1 MTTTACLVV
10 RCVAGFTKN
19 NKKMKKKSYYAS
31 FAFMLSFAA
40 LPAML
45 SAQTYER
52 IGMEG
57 VKLLGTV
64 TFGDAGVGAFAN
76 VGLFEFPYESNYVPA
91 TSETPLISG
100 DFAGGSTYH
109 DGKIYCNSFN
119 DETNIQAVKP
129 VWKIYD
135 AETYELLY
143 ERELNDNCEN
153 TTSTLAYDPTTDKIY
168 GYVVD
173 YTDTHFVE
181 IDPETGE
188 MVRIGGALD
197 RNYDFP
203 CLACNSAGQLYAV
216 TLYSNYATGESDLQ
230 LSKVRKSDGR
240 FVKVGT
246 ISCDNLMGED
256 YLVYTNYDQALFF
269 DNSSGD
275 LFWFMSS
282 SSTVLNGIYT
292 PLFKLNTLNAHAT
305 LVSYIGQEHHISG
318 AYFLEPD
325 MDVPAVIEDF
335 EFNAVADG
343 ANEGTFA
350 VTMPSVTYGG
360 TSLDGATLGLRIE
373 EGETV
378 LLDTKAVA
386 GEEYVSDGITF
397 ADGFHT
403 LSITVSNET
412 GNSPTVER
420 EIYVGYD
427 TPKAPQ
433 NVVLTNDGLTTT
445 LTWEP
450 PTEGVNGRPINSDNF
465 TYTVVR
471 YPYEV
476 TVAEGIKGC
485 SFTETHPAEMT
496 RYIYTVTAVDGER
509 VGEFSYSNAL
519 ILGEPLRPPYGGIFA
534 GPEDMYNYYTI
545 IDNNSDGFSWGFDS
559 NTASAVYIYSPFQQA
574 DDWIIAPPI
583 IYDAETTYEL
593 TFKAYSSLQ
602 GYPEAMQIMLGRD
615 RTPESMTQLLLDIP
629 EVPCVDEDNPV
640 QQFKTEFTTDEE
652 GIYYYGLHAVSP
664 KYCEFLY
671 VFDIKVYEKGTDA
684 VDELAEEPDVIVVA
698 SDGRL
703 CVGNPQ
709 CLDVE
714 VYDSRGIMVHHSSSD
729 NVDLSLDRGLYIVR
743 ANGKV
748 YKTMVR

>member
-1 MTTTACLVV
+1 
-10 RCVAGFTKN
+10 
-19 NKKMKKKSYYAS
+19 MKKINYLKQLYLL
-31 FAFMLSFAA
+31 FGLAA
-40 LPAML
+40 IPAVVE
-45 SAQTYER
+45 AQTYER
-52 IGMEG
+52 ISMEG
-57 VKLLGTV
+57 VKLFGTV
-64 TFGDAGVGAFAN
+64 TFAEVGDYGYIN
-76 VGLFEFPYESNYVPA
+76 PGLFEFPYETSYRPA
-91 TSETPLISG
+91 TDGQPLFG
-100 DFAGGSTYH
+100 GYFAGGSTYH
-109 DGKIYCNSFN
+109 DGKIYCNAYDDSGN
-119 DETNIQAVKP
+119 VQEVKP
-129 VWKIYD
+129 KWQIYD
-135 AETYELLY
+135 AKTYELLY
-143 ERELNDNCEN
+143 ERELSDYCRN
-153 TTSTLAYDPTTDKIY
+153 TTNSLAYDPTTDKIY
-168 GYVVD
+168 GFVVD
-173 YTDTHFVE
+173 YFDTRLVE

-188 MVRIGGALD
+188 MRQVGEVLD

-203 CLACNSAGQLYAV
+203 CIACNKNGQLFAV
-216 TLYSNYATGESDLQ
+216 TTYNNYQTGESEVQ
-230 LSKVRKSDGR
+230 LSKIRKSDGR

-246 ISCDNLMGED
+246 ITCDNLMGLD
-256 YLVYTNYDQALFF
+256 ILVYMNYKQSLFF
-269 DNSSGD
+269 NNATDE
-275 LFWFMSS
+275 LYWIMSS
-282 SSTVLNGIYT
+282 SSYELNAVYT
-292 PLFKLNTLNAHAT
+292 PLFRLNTLTGKAT
-305 LVSYIGQEHHISG
+305 LISYLEKEHHVSG
-318 AYFLEPD
+318 AFFEEPD
-325 MDVPAVIEDF
+325 FDVPAIIDGF
-335 EFNAVADG
+335 EFVADADG
-343 ANEGTFA
+343 ANDGVFHITL
-350 VTMPSVTYGG
+350 PSVTYAGE
-360 TSLDGATLGLRIE
+360 SLAGATLDLLVE
-373 EGETV
+373 EDGKT

-476 TVAEGIKGC
+476 TVAEGIKEC

-615 RTPESMTQLLLDIP
+615 RTPEGMTQLLLDIP

-709 CLDVE
+709 SLDVE